1 MTAATMA
8 TASVGVVV
16 ITHRARDRIARCLA
30 PLQASPLRPRILV
43 VNSSSCDGTVEA
55 AEELGA
61 DTMTVPRWRFNH
73 GLTREL
79 ADPCHKA
86 LIGRSPCECDVVMV
100 LDRHAVVNESPES
113 TATGVLD
120 RWPHFETLSDS
131 SQTPEQHSDVFYLRT
146 VTFG

>member
-1 MTAATMA
+1 MP
-8 TASVGVVV
+8 S
-16 ITHRARDRIARCLA
+16 
-30 PLQASPLRPRILV
+30 SLRTRILHASRQRV
-43 VNSSSCDGTVEA
+43 SASISTA
-55 AEELGA
+55 
-61 DTMTVPRWRFNH
+61 
-73 GLTREL
+73 TREL